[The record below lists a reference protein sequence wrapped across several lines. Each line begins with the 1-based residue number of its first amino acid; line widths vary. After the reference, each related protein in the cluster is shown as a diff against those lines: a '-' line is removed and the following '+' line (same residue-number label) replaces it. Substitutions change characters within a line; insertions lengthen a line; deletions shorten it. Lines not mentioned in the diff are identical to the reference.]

1 MTETQRWRMQ
11 DAYEGYTCEHG
22 TLTIEEYQLACANFV
37 VYDVDGDG
45 TISREDFKQAMIKHS
60 AQWADPDKAEQ
71 LEQMFAGVDVRRGR
85 SALVRLKSC
94 VKCRALLAAPA
105 LPFPCI
111 SRTPLDLSSPRRLAV
126 QWQRRGDVR

>member
-1 MTETQRWRMQ
+1 MTETQRWCLK

-71 LEQMFAGVDVRRGR
+71 LERMFTGVDVRGREPTPPLVCVKRCAFGLRRTSPGSLRPHASLDLAPPRR
-85 SALVRLKSC
+85 SAVR
-94 VKCRALLAAPA
+94 R
-105 LPFPCI
+105 
-111 SRTPLDLSSPRRLAV
+111 
-126 QWQRRGDVR
+126 QRRGHVR